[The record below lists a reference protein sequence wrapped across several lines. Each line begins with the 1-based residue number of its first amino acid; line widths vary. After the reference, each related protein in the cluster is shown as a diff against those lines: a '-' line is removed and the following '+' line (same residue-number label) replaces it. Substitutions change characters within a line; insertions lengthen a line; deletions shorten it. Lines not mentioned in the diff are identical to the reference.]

1 MERIALYFNCDSTK
15 PRGKDIDGV
24 DFKVTRLELINN
36 NILPFLL
43 TNHLRSSKSQDFSL
57 FYEATKIR
65 ACALIRKLANIPP
78 GLGKIIRSKNY

>member
-57 FYEATKIR
+57 
-65 ACALIRKLANIPP
+65 
-78 GLGKIIRSKNY
+78 